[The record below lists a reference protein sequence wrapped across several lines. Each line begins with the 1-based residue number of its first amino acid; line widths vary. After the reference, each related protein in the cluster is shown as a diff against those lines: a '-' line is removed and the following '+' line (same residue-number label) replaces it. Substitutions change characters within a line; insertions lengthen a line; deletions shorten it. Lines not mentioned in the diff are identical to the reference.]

1 MLIFFER
8 VGRLAEKYRWMDEK
22 SLASSLA
29 YITGGKTPLDQ
40 EGNQVWPKV
49 GDKADFVFLQ
59 ATCSAEAIARRAK
72 RPAVM
77 RDGKIVAGSLQ
88 HVQGVLI

>member
-1 MLIFFER
+1 
-8 VGRLAEKYRWMDEK
+8 MDQ
-22 SLASSLA
+22 
-29 YITGGKTPLDQ
+29 D
-40 EGNQVWPKV
+40 GNQVWPKV

-59 ATCSAEAIARRAK
+59 ATCSAEAIVRRAQ

-77 RDGKIVAGSLQ
+77 KGGKIVAGSLQ